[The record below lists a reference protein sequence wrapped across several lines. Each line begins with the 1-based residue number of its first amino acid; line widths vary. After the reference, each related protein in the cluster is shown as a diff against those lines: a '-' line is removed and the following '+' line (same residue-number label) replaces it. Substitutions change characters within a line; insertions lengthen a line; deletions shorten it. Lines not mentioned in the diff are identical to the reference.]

1 MQLISLYLLRS
12 LFNLFFNKFGIKVKF
27 LSTREW
33 LFFLRY
39 ENGSSW
45 FFFSCTQLIPIFN
58 AEKFEWCNVVMKT
71 LLRLQELWDLVEY
84 EFINVL
90 EPIIEGN
97 GRVRETKKKDVKTFF
112 TIQEAIHETIFLRM
126 AAATT
131 SKQTWSILQSFK
143 KIQRL

>member
-1 MQLISLYLLRS
+1 
-12 LFNLFFNKFGIKVKF
+12 
-27 LSTREW
+27 
-33 LFFLRY
+33 
-39 ENGSSW
+39 
-45 FFFSCTQLIPIFN
+45 
-58 AEKFEWCNVVMKT
+58 MKT

-131 SKQTWSILQSFK
+131 SKQT
-143 KIQRL
+143 